1 MVRPGIGL
9 NDLVARPPTRITIV
23 CSGNICRSPM
33 AEVILRQL
41 LADAGRD
48 DVLVTSGGLG
58 GWHVGDGADPR
69 AVRMLRDHGYD
80 GAAHRARQFE
90 RHWFADHDLVL
101 AADRGHLRALQ
112 AMARTDAEA
121 GKVRLLRSFDPQA
134 AAVGHDEVDDPYY
147 GSRADFE
154 QCLLDVQAACRG
166 VVDYVTGAGPARE
179 GPGH

>member
-1 MVRPGIGL
+1 MTA
-9 NDLVARPPTRITIV
+9 ARPARITVV

-41 LADAGRD
+41 LAETGRG
-48 DVLVTSGGLG
+48 DVIVTSGGLG

-80 GAAHRARQFE
+80 GAAHRARQF
-90 RHWFADHDLVL
+90 RQDWFADHDLVL

-112 AMARTDAEA
+112 AMARTEA
-121 GKVRLLRSFDPQA
+121 DLGKVRLLRSFDPRSA
-134 AAVGHDEVDDPYY
+134 ATGQDEVEDPYY

-154 QCLLDVQAACRG
+154 QCLLDVEAACRG
-166 VVDYVTGAGPARE
+166 VVAYVTGNGDTADRVE
-179 GPGH
+179 GSGG